1 MKRTWIIAVAAFVL
15 VALGLG
21 GLYMWQYRMRPV
33 KVAEAPSLPASAA
46 EPAAP
51 AASEPAIRHP
61 VEASVAASAVA
72 PAPGDAT
79 PQWNALLI
87 DTFGKSAVL
96 RFLQTDDFSRRLVV
110 TIDNL
115 ARGHAAP
122 SLWPVQTTPGRFS
135 VSGGNGELR
144 NINPAN
150 AGRYAPLVQWIASV
164 DAKQAA
170 TLYVRMYPQLQRAYE
185 EVGYPGRY
193 LNDRVV
199 EVIDHLLATPEPAP
213 GAPLVQLTEV
223 KGNVPSTQPWLRY
236 EFADPQLQSLSS
248 GQRILLRVGPQ
259 HRQVLKAKL
268 AELRRQIVAVN
279 R

>member
-1 MKRTWIIAVAAFVL
+1 MKRNWIIAVAAFVL

-33 KVAEAPSLPASAA
+33 QVTQAPPAASAV
-46 EPAAP
+46 EPAP
-51 AASEPAIRHP
+51 VASEPAIRHP
-61 VEASVAASAVA
+61 LEAAPAASAAA
-72 PAPGDAT
+72 PAPGDAE
-79 PQWNALLI
+79 PAWRNALM
-87 DTFGKSAVL
+87 DTLGRSAVL
-96 RFLQTDDFSRRLVV
+96 RFLQTEDFSRRVVV

-115 ARGHAAP
+115 ARHHAAP
-122 SLWPVQTTPGRFS
+122 VLWPVQPTPGRFS
-135 VSGGNGELR
+135 VSGGDGELR
-144 NINPAN
+144 NINPTN
-150 AGRYAPLVQWIASV
+150 AGRYTPFVQWV
-164 DAKQAA
+164 DSLDARQVAA
-170 TLYVRMYPQLQRAYE
+170 LYVRMYPQLQRAYE
-185 EVGYPGRY
+185 ENGFPGRY

-199 EVIDHLLATPEPAP
+199 EVIDHLLATPDPAP

-236 EFADPQLQSLSS
+236 EFADPQLQALSS

-268 AELRRQIVAVN
+268 ADLRRQIVAVG